1 MAHSV
6 DLSQEVTLPTDVD
19 ERVMHDNLANLF
31 SIVVAADALERAF
44 NNGDLPADKYAAR
57 HGPLQRGTLRADR
70 ARARARSVRRTR
82 HQAACEDLRKQY
94 RSALTFVKSRVPDL
108 ATFMR
113 SLDVRTRRRDA
124 AAG

>member
-44 NNGDLPADKYAAR
+44 NNGDLPADKYATRRGLLQWAILCADYAR
-57 HGPLQRGTLRADR
+57 VRS
-70 ARARARSVRRTR
+70 RSVRR
-82 HQAACEDLRKQY
+82 ACGLGTKLP
-94 RSALTFVKSRVPDL
+94 AKT
-108 ATFMR
+108 
-113 SLDVRTRRRDA
+113 
-124 AAG
+124 